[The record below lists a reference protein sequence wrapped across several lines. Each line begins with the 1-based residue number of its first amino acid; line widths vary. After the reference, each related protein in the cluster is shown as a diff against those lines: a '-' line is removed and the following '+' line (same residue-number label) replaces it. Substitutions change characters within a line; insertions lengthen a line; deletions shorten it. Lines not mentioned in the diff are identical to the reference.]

1 MHRVFDSS
9 PSTTYNWVWQC
20 VTINSAL
27 RRWKQGLQVFKV
39 MSIYVVLETCLEHHI
54 SRPCLGEVGGSERQR
69 KGKREGR
76 MEGETEGLEVGL
88 TARTGIC
95 EGMHMLAQGT
105 KVGGGRNIC
114 TRVPLVAVF
123 SRMVL
128 PFHSSLVPAAESQCQ
143 SKSLKV
149 LP

>member
-1 MHRVFDSS
+1 M
-9 PSTTYNWVWQC
+9 
-20 VTINSAL
+20 
-27 RRWKQGLQVFKV
+27 FKV
-39 MSIYVVLETCLEHHI
+39 MSIYIVFKTCLEYM
-54 SRPCLGEVGGSERQR
+54 RPCLGEVGGSERQR
-69 KGKREGR
+69 KGKRDGRTEGR
-76 MEGETEGLEVGL
+76 RDEEMDGLEVGL

-95 EGMHMLAQGT
+95 EGLHMLAQGN

-123 SRMVL
+123 SRMVF
-128 PFHSSLVPAAESQCQ
+128 PFHLSLIPAADSQCQ